1 MAEIREEAFSIPTY
15 VLQHTMNGQDWP
27 DGDEIFHQWL
37 VCPVLLI
44 YGEKDKLVSLDEE
57 KATAQVLC
65 KCVCVCTL
73 AHAFKRKRS
82 VLQETERLVR
92 RWDFKIP

>member
-65 KCVCVCTL
+65 KCVC
-73 AHAFKRKRS
+73 AHLRMHLREKDQFYKKQRD
-82 VLQETERLVR
+82 
-92 RWDFKIP
+92 W